1 MSGQAVFEVRYVCL
15 WKIDIANKQQIGSM
29 QTVNKH
35 LNLGHVKN
43 IAYHNRQ
50 WIQLI
55 FFSLNINR
63 GNR

>member
-1 MSGQAVFEVRYVCL
+1 MSGQAVFEVRYLCL

-29 QTVNKH
+29 QTVNKD

-43 IAYHNRQ
+43 IAYHNKQ
-50 WIQLI
+50 WIQLLI
-55 FFSLNINR
+55 FSLNINR